1 MDFAAHIR
9 ALHRENTRTFALAL
23 PIVAGLVGQML
34 MGLADTL
41 MVGRVGT
48 LPLAACGFANNIL
61 AIPLVFGF
69 GVLAG
74 VSVNASHAYGAGRPH
89 LAGNSL
95 RGGIAISLAM
105 GLLLGLGSHAGLP
118 FLPLL
123 GQPPEVNAEVGTYFL
138 LCAWSFL
145 PVFVTGSAKNF
156 CEALARPWPP
166 FWIMLAGVLLNV
178 FLNWVFIFGNL
189 GAPAMGLDGAGL
201 ATLLSRI
208 ATMFGMLAYPA
219 LSESLRAAWPAD
231 WTAPGLVDEIK
242 KLLGIGIHSG
252 GINLCE
258 VTGFSFG
265 SLMMGW
271 LGTVPLAAHQIA
283 ITCAATTFMVPL
295 GLGQAVCV
303 RVGQARGA
311 ERFSE
316 IPVIV
321 HGALGMTLG
330 IATVF
335 AAGYLLGGQWIASC
349 FTTDP
354 AVLALTAQLLVLA
367 GVFQIFDGIQIASTG
382 ALRGFADTRVPLV
395 IAFGAYWVVALP
407 VSYVCAFHAGFGAPG
422 IWIGFVTGLGVAGLA
437 MCSRLLFKCA
447 TLKFSPASE
456 ASR

>member
-1 MDFAAHIR
+1 MRTLDWLR
-9 ALHRENTRTFALAL
+9 ELHRENTRTFALAL
-23 PIVAGLVGQML
+23 PIVAGFVGQML

-48 LPLAACGFANNIL
+48 VQLAACGFANNIL
-61 AIPLVFGF
+61 AVPLVFGF

-89 LAGNSL
+89 LAGESL
-95 RGGIAISLAM
+95 RGGLFISLAM
-105 GLLLGLGSHAGLP
+105 GLLIAILSHAGLP

-123 GQPPEVNAEVGTYFL
+123 GQPTEVNAEVGTYFL
-138 LCAWSFL
+138 LCAWSFI
-145 PVFVTGSAKNF
+145 PVFVTGSSKSF

-166 FWIMLAGVLLNV
+166 FWIMIAGVFLNV
-178 FLNWVFIFGNL
+178 FLNWIFIYGNL

-208 ATMFGMLAYPA
+208 ATMAGMLLYPA
-219 LSESLRAAWPAD
+219 MSESLRTAWPTD
-231 WTAPGLVDEIK
+231 WTAPGLIPEVK
-242 KLLGIGIHSG
+242 SLLGIGIHTG

-258 VTGFSFG
+258 VTGCSFG

-295 GLGQAVCV
+295 GLGQAVSV

-311 ERFSE
+311 KRHEG
-316 IPVIV
+316 IPAIV
-321 HGALGMTLG
+321 HGTLGMTLC
-330 IATVF
+330 IAVLF
-335 AAGYLLGGQWIASC
+335 ATGYLLGGRWIASC

-367 GVFQIFDGIQIASTG
+367 GVFQIFDGIQIVSTG
-382 ALRGFADTRVPLV
+382 GLRGFADARVPLL
-395 IAFGAYWVVALP
+395 IAFVAYWIVALP
-407 VSYVCAFHAGFGAPG
+407 ASYLCAFKAGFGAPG
-422 IWIGFVTGLGVAGLA
+422 IWMGFVIGLGITAIA
-437 MCSRLLFKCA
+437 MSARLLLKCA
-447 TLKFSPASE
+447 RLKISPALDP
-456 ASR
+456 RP